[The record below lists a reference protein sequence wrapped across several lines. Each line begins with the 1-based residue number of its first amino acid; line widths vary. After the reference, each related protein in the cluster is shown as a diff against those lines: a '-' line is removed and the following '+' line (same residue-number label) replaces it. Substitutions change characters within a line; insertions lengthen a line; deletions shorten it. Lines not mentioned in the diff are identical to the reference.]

1 MIDQYDEAVQ
11 ELDNIGILGTLT
23 GAKVI
28 NEGFYEPGAV
38 SLLFMY
44 SYLWN
49 EPFEPL
55 PDCTNQSFGFEGQ
68 WTDTICNT
76 IETLREAC
84 DAQESSCDPE
94 AFQTVAAGTGDVIQ
108 ASADRFASL
117 LCLGSTDPQS
127 GPSDDNM
134 IAYCTNQDVID
145 SLQPNI
151 VNLRAAVNAYV
162 PGGFENI
169 VFTKDVAEVAT
180 ALFDL
185 DEDGNAQ
192 ADLSDP
198 DGNLVIGD
206 GRFKM
211 NSIFF
216 NNRST
221 HESIMAKTYAVKSV
235 VFQYTYPLVTRDL
248 INKYS
253 FINGITEEQWRLFRD
268 ALTGYFFQ
276 EYADDL
282 LTKWER
288 RSTVQVFKKVSY
300 TGCGEILGILAA
312 SRCGYKA
319 DDLLGLVEYYFSTL
333 PEERPSDENSTEYVC
348 SPFTWSH
355 AKRAKKAMTTT
366 KLNRRNPVP
375 SHERCIEVLKLTA
388 KE

>member
-1 MIDQYDEAVQ
+1 MIPSVSTATFTRTPTTRSRFPVQVLSALLFLILAKAPSFCDGHEAEFENSRYALGMIDQYDEAVQ

-84 DAQESSCDPE
+84 NTKESSCDPE

-117 LCLGSTDPQS
+117 LCLASTDPQS
-127 GPSDDNM
+127 GPSDDFM
-134 IAYCTNQDVID
+134 IAICTDQDVID

-151 VNLRAAVNAYV
+151 VDLRAAVNAYV

-169 VFTKDVAEVAT
+169 VFTKDVDEVAT
-180 ALFDL
+180 AYFDL
-185 DEDGNAQ
+185 DEYGDAQ

-198 DGNLVIGD
+198 DSNLV
-206 GRFKM
+206 
-211 NSIFF
+211 
-216 NNRST
+216 
-221 HESIMAKTYAVKSV
+221 
-235 VFQYTYPLVTRDL
+235 
-248 INKYS
+248 
-253 FINGITEEQWRLFRD
+253 
-268 ALTGYFFQ
+268 
-276 EYADDL
+276 
-282 LTKWER
+282 
-288 RSTVQVFKKVSY
+288 
-300 TGCGEILGILAA
+300 
-312 SRCGYKA
+312 
-319 DDLLGLVEYYFSTL
+319 
-333 PEERPSDENSTEYVC
+333 
-348 SPFTWSH
+348 
-355 AKRAKKAMTTT
+355 
-366 KLNRRNPVP
+366 
-375 SHERCIEVLKLTA
+375 
-388 KE
+388 